1 MVMKVYDNIS
11 LKSYNTFGIDVKAKH
26 LIVVEGV
33 GDLPLLKERTV
44 GRVLFLGAGSDIVFT
59 RDFDGT
65 VVCQQGGR
73 VRYEKTESG
82 TRVVAP
88 AGLML
93 DDLVRRTLDRGL
105 YGLENLSAI
114 PGTVGAAAVQ
124 NVGAYGVEAK
134 DYISEVTLFHLDTG
148 HLTTLDN
155 KACKFGYR
163 TSCFKG
169 GDGFQ
174 MIVSVTFLLPD
185 TPVYEPNLSYKALA
199 DEVGRRCGKRRPSA
213 HEVRRI
219 ITDLRWSKL
228 PRPEENGSAGSFFK
242 NPVVTADVYECLKT
256 EYPDMPEGHPCFNG
270 QSSTPTYKLSA
281 GWLIDRAG
289 WKGRTL
295 GRAGVWH
302 SNALVL
308 YNAGGCSGDEVC
320 ALAAAIQQDVKRKFN
335 VVLEPEAII
344 I

>member
-11 LKSYNTFGIDVKAKH
+11 LKSYNTFGIDVKAKR

-134 DYISEVTLFHLDTG
+134 DFISNVTLFHLDTG

-155 KACKFGYR
+155 KACRFGYR

-185 TPVYEPNLSYKALA
+185 TPVYEPNLSYKA
-199 DEVGRRCGKRRPSA
+199 
-213 HEVRRI
+213 I

-242 NPVVTADVYECLKT
+242 NPVVTADVYERLKT
-256 EYPDMPEGHPCFNG
+256 KYSDMPEGHPSFSG
-270 QSSTPTYKLSA
+270 HSSSPMYKLSA

-289 WKGRTL
+289 WKGRTM

-302 SNALVL
+302 NNALVL

-320 ALAAAIQQDVKRKFN
+320 ALATAIQQDVKRKFN